1 MINSLH
7 KFLNE
12 NQDPKAVEKIAEKL
26 NGILMNGEEV
36 TYIAVQ
42 KKPAV
47 NISPDCIALTNKRI
61 IFCRPKNLG
70 FSMEFQDY
78 LWKDVSNCHLKEE
91 IFGAVFSVKTIKGEL
106 NKIDYLPKAQARK
119 LYTVSQEEEEKQ
131 SEFRREREL
140 EEKRAGAGNVVLNSN
155 GPAPQPF
162 KNADMQHED
171 PLTVLQKLKT
181 LLDAGLISQME
192 FDNKKGEILKRM

>member
-1 MINSLH
+1 MENIKN
-7 KFLNE
+7 FLNE
-12 NQDPKAVEKIAEKL
+12 HQDPKAVEKIAETL
-26 NGILMNGEEV
+26 SGILMNGEEV

-78 LWKDVSNCHLKEE
+78 LWKDVANCHLKEE
-91 IFGAVFSVKTIKGEL
+91 IFGSVFTIRTIKGET

-131 SEFRREREL
+131 SEYRRQREM
-140 EEKRAGAGNVVLNSN
+140 EEKRAGAGNVVLNA
-155 GPAPQPF
+155 GQPTPEQT
-162 KNADMQHED
+162 KGAEAQYED
-171 PLTVLQKLKT
+171 PLTTLQKLKT

-192 FDNKKGEILKRM
+192 FDNKKAEVLKRM